1 MIRYQIARC
10 FKYAISEED
19 ELLPDIANNF
29 VGDDLQ
35 HVESNGLAQRSAL
48 SNDDDITLLDRE
60 SW

>member
-1 MIRYQIARC
+1 MMTYQIVRC

-19 ELLPDIANNF
+19 KLLSDVANDF

-48 SNDDDITLLDRE
+48 ANDDDVTFLD
-60 SW
+60 

>member
-1 MIRYQIARC
+1 MITYQIVRC

-19 ELLPDIANNF
+19 KLLPDVANDF

-48 SNDDDITLLDRE
+48 ANDDDVTFLD
-60 SW
+60 